1 MTDTVDRLPLPDRTF
16 LTYQQAARIFQ
27 CSVDRLRR
35 IPPDMLPRY
44 QLGRFHGVFWEDLV
58 AYIRRYCRVE
68 PGPHIENLISEVES
82 HVLNST
88 RDGVPRRAT
97 RSKP

>member
-1 MTDTVDRLPLPDRTF
+1 MTDTFRGLPPLDRPF
-16 LTYQQAARIFQ
+16 LTYEQAARIFQ

-44 QLGRFHGVFWEDLV
+44 QLGRFYGVFWEDLV
-58 AYIRRYCRVE
+58 AYVRRYCRVE
-68 PGPHIENLISEVES
+68 PGPHIKNLISEVES

-88 RDGVPRRAT
+88 RDGVPRRST